1 MRRRLPPVLFC
12 LLFCPLALAGPLIAG
27 EEAPEAPSDPN
38 AAPATPAEMV
48 VVEAAKPISA
58 VSQLSIR
65 ERDLALRPLPTPED
79 VLRVVPGLVIGQH
92 AGGGKAD
99 QLFVRGFD
107 ADHGTDFSVNV
118 DGIPANLVSHA
129 HGQGYADLHWLIPE
143 TLVSADTRK
152 GPYFAD
158 QGDFGTAGSVN
169 FITRE
174 RFDRPAVQVEGG
186 QFATYRILAAG
197 SPEVFGFTSVL
208 AGEAYATDGP
218 FEDPQD
224 LRRFNGFG
232 KLTRKLS
239 GETTLSLGFTAYDG
253 SWNASGQ
260 IPERAVESGALDRF
274 GAVDPTEGGDSSR
287 YSLRADW
294 TSTPTASSAR
304 QFQLFGVRYTL
315 DLFSNFTF
323 FANDPVNGDG
333 IEQIDDRMFYGAQVS
348 QRWVATRGGMVFE
361 TRAGGALRYD
371 DADVSLYHRQERDR
385 LSVINDATVREG
397 SAGIWAEEQVSFNR
411 HLRGVAGLR
420 YDYFEF
426 DVESHLPASA
436 SQVQSGEDT
445 ETLLQPKAS
454 LIVSLPQ
461 STDLFMNYGV
471 GFHSNDARSTV
482 INQSGVTALPEAV
495 GCELG
500 MRTRPEAWKSRVDL
514 ALSLWRLDLENEFVY
529 IGDEGGTEVRGPS
542 RRQGV
547 ELELRAQLAPWLWA
561 DADYSF
567 SRAEF
572 EETGE
577 PVPLAPRHV
586 ASGGFTVVTNN
597 GWKGSLRARY
607 LSRRPAIEDESF
619 VTAPYTVLDA
629 RLGYVRGP
637 VEIFLNVENLT
648 DADFREAQFYNE
660 SRLPS
665 EPVPVPDIHFTPGNP
680 RNVRVGV
687 AYRF

>member
-1 MRRRLPPVLFC
+1 MRHSLLPVLAC
-12 LLFCPLALAGPLIAG
+12 LLLLARGAAAETMP
-27 EEAPEAPSDPN
+27 APPDPNASDPN
-38 AAPATPAEMV
+38 APAPAAPPETV
-48 VVEAAKPISA
+48 TVEASRPISA
-58 VSQLSIR
+58 ASEIAIR
-65 ERDLALRPLPTPED
+65 ERDLALRPLATPED

-143 TLVSADTRK
+143 TLIGADTRK

-169 FITRE
+169 FVTRE
-174 RFDRPAVQVEGG
+174 RFDAPAVQVEGG
-186 QFATYRILAAG
+186 AFATYRILATG
-197 SPEVFGFTSVL
+197 SPDLFGFSSVL

-218 FEDPQD
+218 FEDHQD
-224 LRRFNGFG
+224 LGRFNGFG
-232 KLTRKLS
+232 KLTRKIS
-239 GETTLSLGFTAYDG
+239 EETTLSLGFTAYDG

-260 IPERAVESGALDRF
+260 IPERSVESGALDRF

-287 YSLRADW
+287 YSLWADW
-294 TSTPTASSAR
+294 TSTPSPSSAR
-304 QFQLFGVRYTL
+304 QIQIFGVRYTL

-323 FANDPVNGDG
+323 FANHPVNGDG
-333 IEQIDDRMFYGAQVS
+333 IEQVDDRMFYGAQAS
-348 QRWVATRGGMVFE
+348 QRWVATRGAMVFE
-361 TRAGGALRYD
+361 TRAGGSLRYD
-371 DADVSLYHRQERDR
+371 DADVSLYNQKERDR
-385 LSVINDATVREG
+385 LAVINDATLREG
-397 SAGIWAEEQVSFNR
+397 SAGVWAEEQVSFNR
-411 HLRGVAGLR
+411 YLRGVAGLR
-420 YDYFEF
+420 YDSFDFE
-426 DVESHLPASA
+426 VESHLPATA
-436 SQVQSGEDT
+436 SQVQSGGDT

-461 STDLFMNYGV
+461 STDLFLNYGV

-482 INQSGVTALPEAV
+482 INQSGVTALPEAA
-495 GCELG
+495 GYELG
-500 MRTRPEAWKSRVDL
+500 MRTRPEAWQSRVDL
-514 ALSLWRLDLENEFVY
+514 ALSLWRLDLENELVY

-547 ELELRAQLAPWLWA
+547 ELELRAQIARWLWA

-572 EETGE
+572 AETGE

-586 ASGGFTVVTNN
+586 ASGGFTVVTSS
-597 GWKGSLRARY
+597 GWKGSVRARY
-607 LSRRPAIEDESF
+607 LSRRPAIEDESL

-629 RLGYVRGP
+629 RVGYARGP
-637 VEIFLNVENLT
+637 IEMFLNVENLT

-660 SRLPS
+660 SRLPG
-665 EPVPVPDIHFTPGNP
+665 EPAPVPDIHFTPGNP
-680 RNVRVGV
+680 RSIRVGV